1 MQSEKTIKLTLEG
14 PVDMVEIATA
24 QIGQAF
30 VVTYVSK
37 NSRIALRP
45 DEVRRSF
52 RVIPGVAPAATTTTG
67 PISSRKTVTR

>member
-1 MQSEKTIKLTLEG
+1 LKNEKTIKLTLEG
-14 PVDMVEIATA
+14 PADMVETVTA

-52 RVIPGVAPAATTTTG
+52 RIIPEVIRPEVG
-67 PISSRKTVTR
+67 